1 MGVLIAKVVS
11 MVLLGAISMFVGI
24 LPMVFRRFCGLG
36 DRRTSRGGQL
46 LISALLCFGG
56 GVILTTSFT
65 HMLPKVNIFLKKN
78 IENGTFPDTGL
89 HMADVFVLCGFF
101 LVYFCEEITHLMI
114 ERHVK
119 PRKLPEDAGCCEDNY
134 PSLIPPIADPEASTL
149 QAESM
154 VTYTAKDRVN
164 GGAKFQP
171 PVCIIEQMEK
181 QEEAEVFGHCKRSSF
196 EATSR
201 GFLIILA
208 LSFHAIFEGIAL
220 GINETESAVWY
231 LFIAIASHKFVIA
244 FCVGM
249 QFVSSGVKNIP
260 NIIFIATFS
269 GVSPIGAAIGILI
282 SETVTDSGSLQTLAI
297 TILQGLATGSLI
309 YVVFFEVI
317 EKERQKKTNGLLIVG
332 FLFLGAVAMTI
343 VQYIEVALSGG
354 HH

>member
-1 MGVLIAKVVS
+1 M
-11 MVLLGAISMFVGI
+11 
-24 LPMVFRRFCGLG
+24 
-36 DRRTSRGGQL
+36 
-46 LISALLCFGG
+46 
-56 GVILTTSFT
+56 
-65 HMLPKVNIFLKKN
+65 
-78 IENGTFPDTGL
+78 
-89 HMADVFVLCGFF
+89 FF
-101 LVYFCEEITHLMI
+101 LVPT
-114 ERHVK
+114 
-119 PRKLPEDAGCCEDNY
+119 DAGCCEDNY

-164 GGAKFQP
+164 GVGKFQP

-249 QFVSSGVKNIP
+249 QFVSSGK
-260 NIIFIATFS
+260 
-269 GVSPIGAAIGILI
+269 
-282 SETVTDSGSLQTLAI
+282 DSFTYS
-297 TILQGLATGSLI
+297 
-309 YVVFFEVI
+309 
-317 EKERQKKTNGLLIVG
+317 
-332 FLFLGAVAMTI
+332 
-343 VQYIEVALSGG
+343 
-354 HH
+354 